1 MIERR
6 RREEGGEEDA
16 GVHAM
21 HVEKVELDLVGW
33 TLGGGCV
40 VYCRCV
46 CVSMMMYKD
55 VEYS

>member
-1 MIERR
+1 
-6 RREEGGEEDA
+6 
-16 GVHAM
+16 M

-33 TLGGGCV
+33 TLGGGRV